1 MQTKRSVNFVDEYGV
16 PVFRWQRDFGNAFV
30 DRIIKNGGKGYFLCT
45 AATNSGK
52 TMGTGLCIRHAN
64 EKFGIKKHI
73 IVVPTNIVQKSWP
86 EDVLPF
92 GINLTS
98 EATNARIVGLKTD
111 PNLHG
116 FVVTYQQVYS
126 NRLIFRKIMEETDSM
141 VTFDEFHHMA
151 ENLSWGEACQEAFE
165 HANIKLSL
173 SATPYRV
180 DGQKI
185 PFQEYEQ

>member
-1 MQTKRSVNFVDEYGV
+1 
-16 PVFRWQRDFGNAFV
+16 
-30 DRIIKNGGKGYFLCT
+30 
-45 AATNSGK
+45 
-52 TMGTGLCIRHAN
+52 
-64 EKFGIKKHI
+64 
-73 IVVPTNIVQKSWP
+73 
-86 EDVLPF
+86 
-92 GINLTS
+92 
-98 EATNARIVGLKTD
+98 
-111 PNLHG
+111 
-116 FVVTYQQVYS
+116 
-126 NRLIFRKIMEETDSM
+126 M